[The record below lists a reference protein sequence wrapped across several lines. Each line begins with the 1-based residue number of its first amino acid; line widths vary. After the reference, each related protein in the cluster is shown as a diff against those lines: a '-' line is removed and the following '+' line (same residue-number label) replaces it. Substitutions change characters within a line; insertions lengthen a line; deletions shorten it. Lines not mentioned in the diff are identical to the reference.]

1 MFRSLT
7 TTALLAALIAPLIVI
22 EAPPAQAQQGFPF
35 GMLLTLQA
43 APMRGSKRIPNI
55 EIGDNGEV
63 TIELW
68 CKAAEGQF
76 SVAND
81 TIIFIP
87 GPVEDRNCPA
97 DKAQADDNLLA
108 ALADVAT
115 WKMQGSNLSLIGSRT
130 LRFQVNTN

>member
-7 TTALLAALIAPLIVI
+7 TIALLAALAAPIVLI
-22 EAPPAQAQQGFPF
+22 ETPAKAQQGFPF

-55 EIGDNGEV
+55 EIGDNGDV

-87 GPVEDRNCPA
+87 GEVDNRNCPA

-130 LRFQVNTN
+130 LRFQINTN